1 MQYEIGFFI
10 SSRVGEIKKWKDI
23 LENEIRIIDGII
35 EELGL
40 PNVYSNS
47 VEAASDA
54 QLIKEHMGETKIIT
68 EISVEPI
75 KQKRAHASNS
85 TR

>member
-10 SSRVGEIKKWKDI
+10 PSRLGKIKKWKNL

-35 EELGL
+35 EKLEL
-40 PNVYSNS
+40 PNVYSS
-47 VEAASDA
+47 SIEAASAA
-54 QLIKEHMGETKIIT
+54 QLIKDHMGVTNIIT

-75 KQKRAHASNS
+75 KQ
-85 TR
+85 

>member
-10 SSRVGEIKKWKDI
+10 PSRVSQIKKWKNL
-23 LENEIRIIDGII
+23 LENEIRIIDGVI
-35 EELGL
+35 EELDL

-47 VEAASDA
+47 VEAARAA
-54 QLIKEHMGETKIIT
+54 QLIKDHMGVTNIIT

-75 KQKRAHASNS
+75 KQ
-85 TR
+85 